1 MVRNPFY
8 QLAELKRY
16 ARAIGWTAA
25 VRLRLCD
32 VRVRSGIG
40 QPKLLK
46 VNLKNA
52 RFPLYMRTHTSD
64 RDVLQQVFI
73 RGEYEP
79 VELSNPKT
87 IIDLGANVGYSAAYF
102 LTKYPTATVLAVEPD
117 PGNYFAC
124 CRNLE
129 PFGTKAKIIHGAAWA
144 ERTTLLVERGTY
156 RDGREWS
163 TQVRHATETNLHGQ
177 DCVQAYDMN
186 ALIEMSEASEIDLL
200 KIDIER
206 SELELFSRNVEQ
218 WLPRVKNLSVELH
231 DAECREVF
239 FRAVSN
245 YTYELNDSDAVTVC
259 LNLRARGELSAQS
272 RS

>member
-1 MVRNPFY
+1 MVRNPLY
-8 QLAELKRY
+8 QIAELRRY

-25 VRLRLCD
+25 VRLRFCD
-32 VRVRSGIG
+32 VRVRSGID
-40 QPKLLK
+40 QPKLFEI
-46 VNLKNA
+46 NLKNA
-52 RFPLYMRTHTSD
+52 RFPLHMRTHTSD

-73 RGEYEP
+73 QGEYEP
-79 VELSNPKT
+79 VDLSNPKT

-117 PGNYFAC
+117 AGNYLAC

-163 TQVRHATETNLHGQ
+163 TQVRHAPESNLSGQ
-177 DCVQAYDMN
+177 DCVQGYDMN
-186 ALIEMSEASEIDLL
+186 ALIEMSAASEIDLL

-206 SELELFSRNVEQ
+206 SELELFSRNTDQ
-218 WLPRVKNLSVELH
+218 WLPRIKNLCIELH
-231 DAECREVF
+231 GTDCEAMVLK
-239 FRAVSN
+239 ALSN
-245 YTYELNDSDAVTVC
+245 YSYKFTQIGDISVYRDIKI
-259 LNLRARGELSAQS
+259 